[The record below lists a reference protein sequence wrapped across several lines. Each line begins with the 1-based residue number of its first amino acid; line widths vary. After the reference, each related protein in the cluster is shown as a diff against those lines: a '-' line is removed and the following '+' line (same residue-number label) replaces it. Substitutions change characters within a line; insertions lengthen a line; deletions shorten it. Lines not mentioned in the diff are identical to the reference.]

1 MDVQLSFPD
10 KPKTDLKS
18 DAIRIAKDYGAKFE
32 KGRCIASFNNFN
44 KADDRLMSLLRICGS
59 IKGARL
65 FVDNQEYKIRD
76 SIAILNCL
84 RKEECDGICEYH
96 SKTRNFR
103 YAYLLRTIEWAA
115 RQSRW
120 FYYKDHRDAE
130 IEEYVKKSDESTL
143 VVDKQRLQDAVL
155 EEWKIPLLVCRVCSM
170 KNILAKIN
178 LLPETIPLVEHDDE
192 PADKDEDEDGDENED
207 EDAE

>member
-10 KPKTDLKS
+10 KPKTDLKN
-18 DAIRIAKDYGAKFE
+18 DAIRIAKECDAKFE
-32 KGRCIASFNNFN
+32 KGRCIASFNKFN
-44 KADDRLMSLLRICGS
+44 KADDRFTSLLRICGS

-65 FVDNQEYKIRD
+65 FVDDQEYKLRD
-76 SIAILNCL
+76 SIAILNCM

-115 RQSRW
+115 SESRW

-155 EEWKIPLLVCRVCSM
+155 EEWKIPSLVCPKCSREG
-170 KNILAKIN
+170 ILNQIDFLPDTIN
-178 LLPETIPLVEHDDE
+178 LIEHDDDE
-192 PADKDEDEDGDENED
+192 PADEDEDEDEE
-207 EDAE
+207 